1 MKISFVKSAEK
12 ELLSLNKALAKRV
25 LEKIASLEDGPYGQ
39 GSQKLA
45 GGKGYRI
52 RIGDYRVVY
61 TINSTSK
68 IITIIK
74 IGHRREVY
82 KFTT

>member
-12 ELLSLNKALAKRV
+12 ELLHLNKNLGQRILQKIDALKNN
-25 LEKIASLEDGPYGQ
+25 PYGLN
-39 GSQKLA
+39 SQKLE

-61 TINSTSK
+61 
-68 IITIIK
+68 IIDKENQAIVVIK
-74 IGHRREVY
+74 IGHRRELY
-82 KFTT
+82 R